1 MNLNVA
7 ALEVLV
13 AKGLSAQDI
22 LEVARALSVKSDP
35 TAAERQQRRRDRIK
49 GNAVTSRRDVTRDA
63 PNDIY
68 SNPQHITPNDDKSSL
83 PPKPKTRK
91 SATGD
96 ALPEGWTPVLTL
108 AAQQIVDGWPPGWL
122 DLRLAE
128 FTDHAADKGR
138 KSKDWQAAFRQWLIK
153 ADAWGRQKNERNQH
167 HRPANDE
174 IRDPM
179 ARAVLAR
186 QAERASRSAASVG
199 GYAGD
204 WSEID

>member
-35 TAAERQQRRRDRIK
+35 TAAERQQRRRDRLK
-49 GNAVTSRRDVTRDA
+49 GNAETSRRDVTRDP

-68 SNPQHITPNDDKSSL
+68 SNPPELTPNDDKSSL
-83 PPKPKTRK
+83 TPKPKTRK
-91 SATGD
+91 AATGD
-96 ALPEGWTPVLTL
+96 ALPEGWTPALTP

-122 DLRLAE
+122 DARLAE

-153 ADAWGRQKNERNQH
+153 ADTWGRPRNGNDRQSS
-167 HRPANDE
+167 ANRNRG
-174 IRDPM
+174 RDGFLNACHEAADAQ
-179 ARAVLAR
+179 ARHPF
-186 QAERASRSAASVG
+186 
-199 GYAGD
+199 AGNG
-204 WSEID
+204 